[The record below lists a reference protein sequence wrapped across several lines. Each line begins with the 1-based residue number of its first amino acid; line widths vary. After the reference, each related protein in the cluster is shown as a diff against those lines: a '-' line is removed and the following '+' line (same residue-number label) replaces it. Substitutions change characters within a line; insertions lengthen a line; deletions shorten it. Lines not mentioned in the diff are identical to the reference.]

1 LTADDL
7 LAKLDGVRQT
17 GRGRWLARCTGH
29 EDKSPSLS
37 IRELDD
43 GRILLH
49 CFAGCSVH
57 EVVSGAG
64 LQLQDL
70 FPDKPQSADYVKGER
85 RPFPAADV
93 LRALADEAMIVYVT
107 VANMAQGVHLSTNDY
122 SRLLT
127 AAARI
132 LEGRRLALGTS

>member
-1 LTADDL
+1 MTADDL
-7 LAKLDGVRQT
+7 LSKLEGVRQT

-43 GRILLH
+43 GRILLR
-49 CFAGCSVH
+49 CFAGCSVE
-57 EVVSGAG
+57 EVVGGAG

-70 FPDKPQSADYVKGER
+70 FPDRPQAQDYVKGER

-93 LRALADEAMIVYVT
+93 LRALADEAMVIAVT
-107 VANMAQGVHLSTNDY
+107 AANVANGVKVEVDDY
-122 SRLLT
+122 ERMLV
-127 AAARI
+127 AVGRI
-132 LEGRRLALGTS
+132 QEGRRIALGER

>member
-1 LTADDL
+1 MTADEFIG
-7 LAKLDGVRQT
+7 KLEGVRAS

-29 EDKSPSLS
+29 KDKSPSLS
-37 IRELDD
+37 VRELDD
-43 GRILLH
+43 GRILVH
-49 CFAGCSVH
+49 CFAGCSVE

-70 FPDKPQSADYVKGER
+70 FPDQPQAQDHIQGER

-93 LRALADEAMIVYVT
+93 LRALADECMIAAVA
-107 VANMAQGVHLSTNDY
+107 VANLANGVKLEPADY
-122 SRLLT
+122 ERMLT

-132 LEGRRLALGTS
+132 QEGRRLALGLR